1 MSKIALLV
9 IVVSLL
15 AVVVVLV
22 GAYFARRVKQG
33 LEQPTGPQIG
43 ARAEFRLSPERI
55 SQLRALTA
63 QPILM
68 KQSEEGVRVQIEDR
82 PMVPLAV
89 FLGQEVTAALG
100 EAAAGVSQT
109 FGASWV
115 ALVTPRDDGRVSV
128 DRLA

>member
-1 MSKIALLV
+1 MTRVTLLVLAFALLA
-9 IVVSLL
+9 I
-15 AVVVVLV
+15 VVVLV
-22 GAYFARRVKQG
+22 GAYIARRVKNQ
-33 LEQPTGPQIG
+33 LDQTSASAIG

-55 SQLRALTA
+55 AQLRALTA

-68 KQSEEGVRVQIEDR
+68 KQSEEGVRVQIDNR

-100 EAAAGVSQT
+100 ETAAGVTKT

-128 DRLA
+128 DRLG